1 MSLTGPV
8 QGLFIGALGGVS
20 QAAGILIGKRLGA
33 GEYEQAYRES
43 KTLMWYG
50 LAGSL
55 VLSALLIWLRRP
67 YVQLYNVER
76 PVQEM
81 AAGLLL
87 VFAILAPVKV
97 ANMILGGGIIRSG
110 GKTACIMVIDMIG
123 TWLVGAPLGLFT
135 AFVLHMPIEWV
146 YLILS
151 QEELVR
157 LFMGIIIFKRRNWMK
172 SLSPGTE

>member
-1 MSLTGPV
+1 
-8 QGLFIGALGGVS
+8 
-20 QAAGILIGKRLGA
+20 
-33 GEYEQAYRES
+33 
-43 KTLMWYG
+43 MWYG